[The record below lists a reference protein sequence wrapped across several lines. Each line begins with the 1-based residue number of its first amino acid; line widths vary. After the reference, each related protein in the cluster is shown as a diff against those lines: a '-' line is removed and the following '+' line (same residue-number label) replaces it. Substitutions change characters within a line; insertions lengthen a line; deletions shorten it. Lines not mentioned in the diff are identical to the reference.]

1 MAQLNVM
8 LFEFIVFSVAGW
20 IVEVIYRSLTNK
32 RFVNPGFLTGPY
44 LPIYGTG
51 ALIITSI
58 AYATIHIPVVY
69 KFVIYCIALSL
80 LEYITG
86 AILYTTTGKRY
97 WDYTDEPLNIQ
108 GHVCL
113 PFSVIWGMLALAF
126 EYAVL
131 PLYGY
136 FVSSLNTVIINT
148 AISLGM
154 LLMITDCVLTHN
166 IVQRLLHARL
176 PVFNPTQ
183 YRLGLIKFQNDALIS
198 LRGFMDTALS
208 YRKKFSTIK
217 PLNANKIIQLFK
229 KRYTALISTIR
240 NKNENHR

>member
-20 IVEVIYRSLTNK
+20 ILEVMYRSLTNK
-32 RFVNPGFLTGPY
+32 RFVNPGFLRGPY

-58 AYATIHIPVVY
+58 AYTTTHIPVLY
-69 KFVIYCIALSL
+69 KFIIYFISLSL

-86 AILYTTTGKRY
+86 AILYTVTGRRY
-97 WDYTDEPLNIQ
+97 WDYTDEPLTIQ

-113 PFSVIWGMLALAF
+113 PFSVIWGILALAF
-126 EYAVL
+126 EFAIL

-136 FVSSLNTVIINT
+136 FVSSLNTVFINT
-148 AISLGM
+148 VISFGII
-154 LLMITDCVLTHN
+154 LMIADFMVTHT
-166 IVQRLLHARL
+166 IVQKLLHARL

-183 YRLGLIKFQNDALIS
+183 YRLGFIKFQNDALLS

-208 YRKKFSTIK
+208 YRKKFSIIK
-217 PLNANKIIQLFK
+217 PIETNKIIRLLK
-229 KRYTALISTIR
+229 KRYTALIGTIR
-240 NKNENHR
+240 NINKKRN